1 MTWREW
7 QTTATL
13 LLFATSSLFGC
24 ASTQVDSA
32 HAGVGQFVGERW
44 PTWAGGEPS
53 ATPPPPAAAP
63 YPNVYD
69 MPPSRPLQTL
79 STEEQTKA
87 VADLDASRRRVS
99 TQVKAAKSLDEKLTA
114 KALANATKGQVAA
127 GVAVPPN

>member
-1 MTWREW
+1 MTWRA

-13 LLFATSSLFGC
+13 LLFTTSSLFGC

-32 HAGVGQFVGERW
+32 HGGVGQIVGERW

-53 ATPPPPAAAP
+53 DTPLPRAP
-63 YPNVYD
+63 TLYPNVND

-79 STEEQTKA
+79 SSEQQRKA

-99 TQVKAAKSLDEKLTA
+99 DQMKAAKAFDQKLTA
-114 KALANATKGQVAA
+114 KELANATKGQLAA
-127 GVAVPPN
+127 GVLLPPN